1 MNKRFLSFLF
11 SIIILMA
18 TLTGCMQYKITI
30 NMDDNNVNKII
41 FDMAYNEAVYSKLDA
56 EGQNQLDL
64 MDELVK
70 DQLMGTSL
78 PGIQAVNSPL
88 SYVDKGFAFKGTRY
102 EFTIDNT
109 DYTELNREPLKIIP
123 LSKNRF
129 RIEMDF
135 VSSEQQKN
143 EQEEFEKSLKE
154 IGMTVEDYKEFLSE
168 TGAKSSWLQRSK

>member
-1 MNKRFLSFLF
+1 
-11 SIIILMA
+11 MA

-109 DYTELNREPLKIIP
+109 DYTELNR
-123 LSKNRF
+123 SH
-129 RIEMDF
+129 
-135 VSSEQQKN
+135 
-143 EQEEFEKSLKE
+143 
-154 IGMTVEDYKEFLSE
+154 
-168 TGAKSSWLQRSK
+168 

>member
-1 MNKRFLSFLF
+1 
-11 SIIILMA
+11 
-18 TLTGCMQYKITI
+18 
-30 NMDDNNVNKII
+30 
-41 FDMAYNEAVYSKLDA
+41 
-56 EGQNQLDL
+56 